1 MNRFVVGITV
11 VAALLAT
18 ESEAAAP
25 CGCKDLPAMIKEL
38 NEQQFLQQL
47 FTKWADYM
55 PSEIVTTSDLVDHA
69 TQQFNDAFYSR
80 RGRSVAGTANG
91 GHAAFGT
98 DLESKTCPIVQYLY
112 DAKGKPKKNDDGTQ
126 MTQPVTEENLQTKEC
141 ESFVKYEFAHE
152 RSHQATCLKLV
163 ADKDTWSWK
172 NPVFF
177 AHDDAKA
184 YQAGIDVLREETKTL
199 AGKCGWDNST
209 KNRLPDLNEA
219 KKLAKRASKTLSTRK
234 GK

>member
-1 MNRFVVGITV
+1 MNRILAGLVTTTALIAS
-11 VAALLAT
+11 AAD
-18 ESEAAAP
+18 AAAP

-55 PSEIVTTSDLVDHA
+55 PSEIVTTGDLVDHA
-69 TQQFNDAFYSR
+69 TTEFNNAFYSHK
-80 RGRSVAGTANG
+80 GRAVAGTANG

-98 DLESKTCPIVQYLY
+98 DLESATCPIVRYLY
-112 DAKGKPKKNDDGTQ
+112 DGKGNAKKNPDGTQ
-126 MTQPVTEENLQTKEC
+126 MTEPVTEDTLQTKEC
-141 ESFVKYEFAHE
+141 DSLVKFAFAHE

-163 ADKDTWSWK
+163 AEKDTWSWK

-184 YQAGIDVLREETKTL
+184 YQAGIDVLREETKAL
-199 AGKCGWDNST
+199 AGKCGWNNST
-209 KNRLPDLNEA
+209 KNRLPDLAEA
-219 KKLAKRASKTLSTRK
+219 KSLAKRAAKALSTRK

>member
-1 MNRFVVGITV
+1 MNRIVIGLALT
-11 VAALLAT
+11 AALVA
-18 ESEAAAP
+18 SQAEAAAP
-25 CGCKDLPAMIKEL
+25 CGCKNLPAMVKEL

-55 PSEIVTTSDLVDHA
+55 PSEIVTTGDLVDHA
-69 TQQFNDAFYSR
+69 TQEFNDAFYSR
-80 RGRSVAGTANG
+80 KGHSVAGTANG

-98 DLESKTCPIVQYLY
+98 DLESETCPIIQYLY
-112 DAKGKPKKNDDGTQ
+112 DSKGKPKKNPDGTQ
-126 MTQPVTEENLQTKEC
+126 MTEPVTEENLQTKEC

-152 RSHQATCLKLV
+152 RSHQATCLRLV
-163 ADKDTWSWK
+163 AEKDKWSWK

-177 AHDDAKA
+177 ARDDAKA
-184 YQAGIDVLREETKTL
+184 YQAGIDVLREETKAL

-209 KNRLPDLNEA
+209 KNRLPDPDEA
-219 KKLAKRASKTLSTRK
+219 KKLAKRVAKSLSTRK